1 MITKA
6 FNKLDADHSGVLEV
20 NDVKHFYNAKDH
32 PDVKS
37 GKKTED
43 EILIDFLETFDVH
56 RSMSSGDANSK
67 AGDGKVT
74 LNEFMDYYSNV
85 SASIDD
91 DQYFQLMITNAWNLD
106 DKKYGKA
113 WAGEN

>member
-1 MITKA
+1 
-6 FNKLDADHSGVLEV
+6 
-20 NDVKHFYNAKDH
+20 
-32 PDVKS
+32 
-37 GKKTED
+37 
-43 EILIDFLETFDVH
+43 
-56 RSMSSGDANSK
+56 MSSGDELSK

-106 DKKYGKA
+106 DKKSKTA
-113 WAGEN
+113 WKGEN

>member
-6 FNKLDADHSGVLEV
+6 FQKLDADHSGVLEV

-56 RSMSSGDANSK
+56 RSMSSGDENSK
-67 AGDGKVT
+67 SGDGKVT

-91 DQYFQLMITNAWNLD
+91 DQYF
-106 DKKYGKA
+106 
-113 WAGEN
+113 

>member
-1 MITKA
+1 
-6 FNKLDADHSGVLEV
+6 
-20 NDVKHFYNAKDH
+20 
-32 PDVKS
+32 
-37 GKKTED
+37 
-43 EILIDFLETFDVH
+43 
-56 RSMSSGDANSK
+56 MSSGDDLSK
-67 AGDGKVT
+67 AADGKVT

>member
-1 MITKA
+1 
-6 FNKLDADHSGVLEV
+6 
-20 NDVKHFYNAKDH
+20 
-32 PDVKS
+32 
-37 GKKTED
+37 
-43 EILIDFLETFDVH
+43 
-56 RSMSSGDANSK
+56 
-67 AGDGKVT
+67 
-74 LNEFMDYYSNV
+74 MDYYSNV

>member
-1 MITKA
+1 MSDIK
-6 FNKLDADHSGVLEV
+6 S
-20 NDVKHFYNAKDH
+20 FYNAKNH

-43 EILIDFLETFDVH
+43 EILSDFLETFDVH
-56 RSMSSGDANSK
+56 RSMSAGDELSK
-67 AGDGKVT
+67 AHDGKVT

-91 DQYFQLMITNAWNLD
+91 DQYF
-106 DKKYGKA
+106 
-113 WAGEN
+113 